1 MTQHHARDVGFEAA
15 GTVGMGLALGH
26 FALQDTMRNVRQQ
39 QRAGKNSVVA
49 LADRLQEAR
58 ASEAAAHRRARSAE
72 AELAFAQEEIRELQM
87 LLAQQNRLVAQFR
100 EICGV

>member
-1 MTQHHARDVGFEAA
+1 MTHHAAHVMTDAA
-15 GTVGMGLALGH
+15 GRVGQGLLMGH

-39 QRAGKNSVVA
+39 QRAKKNSVVA

-87 LLAQQNRLVAQFR
+87 LLAQQNRFVAQFR